1 MLGRFEIH
9 VAAMRALA
17 LASYIPIATD
27 PVPVNPIR
35 SVKPR
40 GHNVPLFLFSRPVAV
55 IC

>member
-1 MLGRFEIH
+1 MLGRCEIH

-17 LASYIPIATD
+17 LASYIPIATG

-35 SVKPR
+35 SVKLR
-40 GHNVPLFLFSRPVAV
+40 HNVPLFLFSRPVAV